1 VGFRLI
7 LPKHHAGYR
16 SENALFREMVGE
28 FVPPSWA
35 KLVIVG
41 GDAAYGSK
49 ANMRMVQDRDKA
61 DGARRWGFVFAIA
74 RTWKTVE
81 EKTLK
86 NLVTHVPHKYYQC
99 TRVPRGARSQ
109 GSTPWQTQVMAL
121 GLSLLSHFPLDPVA

>member
-1 VGFRLI
+1 M

-16 SENALFREMVGE
+16 SDNALFREMVGE

-49 ANMRMVQDRDKA
+49 ANMRMVQDRDKEQHLDNLRRKDSLRGAETAEISVRLGNYSASHFEGSAKA

-86 NLVTHVPHKYYQC
+86 NLTFHPI
-99 TRVPRGARSQ
+99 
-109 GSTPWQTQVMAL
+109 
-121 GLSLLSHFPLDPVA
+121 